1 MAARAAT
8 LPHAVEVQRHRAEA
22 IIAAQGADGAHDL
35 ATAILATLAD
45 TGWLFAVEIE
55 GKEI

>member
-22 IIAAQGADGAHDL
+22 IVAAQGADGAHDL
-35 ATAILATLAD
+35 ASAILATLAE
-45 TGWLFAVEIE
+45 TGWLFAIEVE
-55 GKEI
+55 GKD